1 MLKEHKHIGERTKA
15 AVPREELNGVVVV
28 VFAVSLSCYCCVGCR
43 PMDLCVFAYC
53 DLLSVGCFLLVA
65 IVVVVSRV
73 FLLSAASL
81 RGDTMLLTM
90 FFSLFFV
97 LFLVQHKKP
106 VAVGLI

>member
-1 MLKEHKHIGERTKA
+1 
-15 AVPREELNGVVVV
+15 
-28 VFAVSLSCYCCVGCR
+28 
-43 PMDLCVFAYC
+43 MDLCVFFAYC
-53 DLLSVGCFLLVA
+53 DLLSVGCFLLV
-65 IVVVVSRV
+65 VVVVSRV
-73 FLLSAASL
+73 SLLSAASL